1 MKKKS
6 LNSKLSIH
14 KNTIALL
21 NNEAQQYVQ
30 GGGFV
35 VVKTLLPPC
44 PGVSKPCGSEVDPYT
59 CLSVN
64 CPPTSQMIGC

>member
-6 LNSKLSIH
+6 LNSKLSVH

-21 NNEAQQYVQ
+21 SRDNLQEIL
-30 GGGFV
+30 GGDL
-35 VVKTLLPPC
+35 VVKTLIVTC

-64 CPPTSQMIGC
+64 CPPTSRMIGCA